1 MSKDESTCLH
11 ELIIKSLAITTDIIG
26 LFDKNDVVIY
36 CNESFGQLFERTKD
50 EATGCHFS
58 QLIKD
63 CYETNKG
70 LHIETDD
77 IDKWLDYAFSV
88 RRVLPFRSF
97 EADTC
102 EGQWYRFTEQVIDES
117 IFIYGT
123 NITEAKNTEFAL
135 LEAQKEL
142 KAATITDALTGAFNR
157 RFFNE
162 NVAAELDRAKRKH
175 AASGLLLI
183 DADNFKHVNDTFGH
197 DAGDFVLQEITRR
210 ISAQLRIYD
219 IFCRI
224 GGEEFSIFLPET
236 PITRSAL
243 IAQRCIDA
251 INSQPFCFGM
261 QSISVTVSI
270 GISDT
275 EDGTESLDQLYKGAD
290 NALLMAKRLGK
301 NRFCYDRYLDSKPSV
316 EASI

>member
-1 MSKDESTCLH
+1 MPDDNKQDINGL
-11 ELIIKSLAITTDIIG
+11 LVKSLDITTDIIG
-26 LFDKNDVVIY
+26 LFDRDDILVH
-36 CNESFGQLFERTKD
+36 CNEPCAQLFGKSKEQ
-50 EATGCHFS
+50 ATGCHFA
-58 QLIKD
+58 QLIRD
-63 CYETNKG
+63 CYGQKQGIN
-70 LHIETDD
+70 IETDN
-77 IDKWLDYAFSV
+77 IDSWLEYAFSM
-88 RRVLPFRSF
+88 RRSPDFRSF
-97 EADTC
+97 ETDTC
-102 EGQWYRFTEQVIDES
+102 EGQWYRLTEQVIDDS
-117 IFIYGT
+117 IFLYGT
-123 NITEAKNTEFAL
+123 NITQAKNNEFAL
-135 LEAQKEL
+135 MAAQKEL

-316 EASI
+316 GASI